1 MNRNGY
7 KSARI
12 GKRYEFSAAHHLP
25 RTVES
30 HPCHRMHGHNYI
42 VEVEV
47 RGDVEPQA
55 GWILDFHHIDQNIK
69 PIIERLDHQ
78 VLNDF
83 IKNPTAENIAQ
94 YIMDEYSVKYLF
106 SVTVWETPKCWA
118 KVINKDGFYT
128 QAEKIE

>member
-1 MNRNGY
+1 MRNGWN
-7 KSARI
+7 SARI

-25 RTVES
+25 MTMDS

-42 VEVEV
+42 VEIEV
-47 RGDVEPQA
+47 RGDVEPQS
-55 GWILDFHHIDQNIK
+55 GWIIDFHHIDQNIK
-69 PIIERLDHQ
+69 PLIEKLDHQ

-83 IKNPTAENIAQ
+83 IENPTAENIAMW
-94 YIMDEYSVKYLF
+94 IMGNYPVKYVF